1 MKGYVLPFS
10 QFEVLAHKRRRT
22 YAETD
27 ILFENK
33 VSARKFASTYV
44 DPFAHGNGPSA
55 KTESHTIENV
65 DTQRSDEDLATL
77 KA

>member
-1 MKGYVLPFS
+1 MKGYVLPSS
-10 QFEVLAHKRRRT
+10 QFEFLLTISRRT

-55 KTESHTIENV
+55 KNESHTIENV